1 MKFKSG
7 GFLYKEEYCSKKQEE
22 ILTEITSNAHEFLH
36 ENVEIENIS
45 VRDIYLLIK
54 KNKVLQNIFSRNFIK
69 EYISYIDSDKVK
81 NAKPKEINKEN
92 PESEIEFIEV
102 YRVAYFDDELNR
114 LEFDN
119 IPHVHGL
126 SHILKKEYD
135 GFAPG
140 KRINWSLSFVPIEHL
155 LDVKIKFNSLITC
168 QQENNINH
176 YNFSKPLIFERENF
190 TLYELL
196 NAITWEISF
205 HGNPEESA
213 EAGEHLKEIIIDVE
227 QDLKD
232 IKEGILESQDVF
244 HSLDTL
250 FARNQFIEGFAFI
263 DDCINKKLL
272 DQLMHYLPNKIDVA
286 AFFSLV
292 FKDKIRLNEKYVGL
306 NAYEFRHKMFKAD
319 DTLIL
324 SQEMKKFIENEQ
336 AISSFKA
343 HVVENCF
350 FDIVTQ
356 LGGTIDKEQLFS
368 LEVF

>member
-7 GFLYKEEYCSKKQEE
+7 GFLYKQEYCSKKQEY
-22 ILTEITSNAHEFLH
+22 ILTEITSSAHEFLH
-36 ENVEIENIS
+36 ENVEIDGIS

-69 EYISYIDSDKVK
+69 EYISYIESDKVK

-92 PESEIEFIEV
+92 PESDIEFIEF
-102 YRVAYFDDELNR
+102 YRVAYFDEELNR

-126 SHILKKEYD
+126 SYVLKKEYD

-155 LDVKIKFNSLITC
+155 LDLKIKFNPFITC
-168 QQENNINH
+168 QQENHINH
-176 YNFSKPLIFERENF
+176 YNFSKPLVFERENF
-190 TLYELL
+190 SLYELL

-205 HGNPEESA
+205 HGNPEESI
-213 EAGEHLKEIIIDVE
+213 EAGEHLKEIITDVE
-227 QDLKD
+227 QDLND
-232 IKEGILESQDVF
+232 IKEGILESKDVF

-250 FARNQFIEGFAFI
+250 FSRNEFLDGFSFV
-263 DDCINKKLL
+263 DDTINKKVL

-286 AFFSLV
+286 AFFSLL

-306 NAYEFRHKMFKAD
+306 NAYEFRHKMFNAD
-319 DTLIL
+319 NTLIL

-336 AISSFKA
+336 TISSPKA
-343 HVVENCF
+343 HTVEDYF
-350 FDIVTQ
+350 FNLVTQ
-356 LGGTIDKEQLFS
+356 LGATIDKDTLFS
-368 LEVF
+368 LEIF